1 MGSTQFRGEYF
12 ITFLKQDFQT
22 LLKTTLVESLHMG
35 CSHCNDTV
43 QGFSHFKKSLILFFG
58 NVLNIFIS
66 DFVKGKITSFTN
78 EPKHTESENCN
89 QVSQ

>member
-1 MGSTQFRGEYF
+1 MKNGIHTIPGGILHHIF
-12 ITFLKQDFQT
+12 
-22 LLKTTLVESLHMG
+22 KT
-35 CSHCNDTV
+35 
-43 QGFSHFKKSLILFFG
+43 GFSDTFKDYFSVVIAMIQYKVFLILKKVLSFFFG

-78 EPKHTESENCN
+78 EPMHTESENCN